1 MLHDLISYD
10 EDMRACP
17 FCCALAS
24 VQLAD
29 VVAYLSDEYLDNK
42 SKDTAEF
49 LSSAIRAYLRSREE
63 DGSNKD

>member
-1 MLHDLISYD
+1 MLHDIISYD
-10 EDMRACP
+10 DDTWACP

-29 VVAYLSDEYLDNK
+29 IVAYLSDEYLENRDK
-42 SKDTAEF
+42 HTAEF